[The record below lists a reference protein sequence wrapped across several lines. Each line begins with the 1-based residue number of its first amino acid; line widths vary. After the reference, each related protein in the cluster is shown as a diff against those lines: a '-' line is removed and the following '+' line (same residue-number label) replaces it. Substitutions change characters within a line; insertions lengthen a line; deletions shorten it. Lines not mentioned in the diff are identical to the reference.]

1 MDDILQRLKYE
12 DLNPEQQDFADLVGL
27 DIFKELVRKCGGTY
41 MYIPKED
48 NITRPIRNAMIKAEF
63 TGSNVKEL
71 AKKYQLSEVQI
82 RSIISPKT
90 NHR

>member
-1 MDDILQRLKYE
+1 MQRLRYE
-12 DLNPEQQDFADLVGL
+12 DLNQEQQGFADLVGL

-48 NITRPIRNAMIKAEF
+48 NITRPARNAMIKAEF
-63 TGSNVKEL
+63 TGSNIREL

-82 RSIISPKT
+82 RSIVAPK
-90 NHR
+90 NKP